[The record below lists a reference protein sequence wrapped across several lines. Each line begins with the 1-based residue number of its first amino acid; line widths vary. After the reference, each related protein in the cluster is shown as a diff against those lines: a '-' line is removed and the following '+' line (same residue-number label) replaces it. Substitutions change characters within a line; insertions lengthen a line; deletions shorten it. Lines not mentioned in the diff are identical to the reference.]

1 MKARFF
7 LESMVVLSMVLGVFI
22 RRYKWG
28 YWGGPGGVTERC
40 GTEGGTAG
48 DTGSVLL
55 AVILGVVLWVV
66 LGVVQWLVWGLVL
79 WMLIRVAL

>member
-1 MKARFF
+1 
-7 LESMVVLSMVLGVFI
+7 MVGM
-22 RRYKWG
+22 
-28 YWGGPGGVTERC
+28 GGI
-40 GTEGGTAG
+40 EGGTAG

-55 AVILGVVLWVV
+55 AVILGMELRVV